1 MNTKLLLPLLLLS
14 AAVITPAAANWFSN
28 PGLGINRNVGSAAS
42 PTPEQVRQEKL
53 PPFVLRDPGAAGTV
67 ADAGA
72 AKQSAATEPKPAQ
85 TVATAAPK
93 R

>member
-1 MNTKLLLPLLLLS
+1 MNSKLLLPLIFVS
-14 AAVITPAAANWFSN
+14 AAIITPACANWFSN
-28 PGLGINRNVGSAAS
+28 PSLGINRNVGSAPS
-42 PTPEQVRQEKL
+42 PTPDQVRQEKE

-72 AKQSAATEPKPAQ
+72 AKQAAPTEAKPAQ
-85 TVATAAPK
+85 TIATAAPK